1 MDPKLLLLV
10 SALAA
15 VSGCTPS
22 GKDVLRPDS
31 GEGLSLLGRSRGQV
45 IEPKRCALKVLIIP
59 RPVHDKA
66 VETAVWSSADEQ
78 VVPAEVRRV
87 LQANGL
93 RVGVITGG
101 LPAAVEGVINAPPP
115 DKIDPAEFNL
125 PDGSNT
131 LVSLADST
139 PQASLLLNRDGR
151 AFGRDYKE
159 ASGWFRVTAT
169 QDGATGVSLRFV
181 PEIHHG
187 AVLRRYD
194 SLSNGVGQ
202 NNTMQFMLKD
212 GQEEETL
219 RDLAA
224 TLTLEP
230 GQVAVIGCDPDRR
243 GSLGNFLFTKP
254 EANSDRLIQ
263 KIVLIW
269 AFRNE
274 AGEPGSQPKAGSRLF
289 PVEPPEMPGA
299 GRKKKK
305 EKEEGKRKG
314 KGNEQNQSNPR

>member
-1 MDPKLLLLV
+1 MDPKLLLV
-10 SALAA
+10 AAALATLA
-15 VSGCTPS
+15 GCTSPR
-22 GKDVLRPDS
+22 KDVIRPEG
-31 GEGLSLLGRSRGQV
+31 GEGLSILGRDGGGRV

-66 VETAVWSSADEQ
+66 VDSAVWSSADEQ

-101 LPAAVEGVINAPPP
+101 LPAAVEGAMNAPPP

-125 PDGSNT
+125 PDGLNT
-131 LVSLADST
+131 LVSLAEAT

-151 AFGRDYKE
+151 AFGRDYRE
-159 ASGWFRVTAT
+159 ASGWFRVTAS
-169 QDGATGVSLRFV
+169 QDGATGVALRFV

-187 AVLRRYD
+187 PVLRRYD
-194 SLSNGVGQ
+194 SLSNGVGPH
-202 NNTMQFMLKD
+202 NTMQFLLKD

-224 TLTLEP
+224 TLTLQP
-230 GQVAVIGCDPDRR
+230 GQVAAIGCDPDRR
-243 GSLGNFLFTKP
+243 GSLGDFLFTRP

-263 KIVLIW
+263 KVVLIW
-269 AFRNE
+269 ATRNE
-274 AGEPGSQPKAGSRLF
+274 SGEPGSQPKAAPGLL
-289 PVEPPEMPGA
+289 PVDPPELPGV
-299 GRKKKK
+299 GRKK
-305 EKEEGKRKG
+305 EKETKDKAAGSGPGK
-314 KGNEQNQSNPR
+314 